1 MGVTQTLPLEERW
14 MPTES
19 EFRAVLIGMLGGRA
33 AEEVTFDEFTA
44 GSADDLK
51 QATRLATKMVIEWG
65 MSDELGPI
73 HLGRER
79 TDVFLG
85 EDIIKSNVHS
95 EEISMIAD
103 RAIRRLLT
111 ASYDKAKEL
120 LAEHREA
127 LDKLAEEI
135 LEQEEI
141 AGDDLSELLNRLLP
155 APAAG

>member
-1 MGVTQTLPLEERW
+1 
-14 MPTES
+14 MPTAS
-19 EFRAVLIGMLGGRA
+19 EFRAVLVGMLGGRA
-33 AEEVTFDEFTA
+33 AEEVAFDEFTA

-73 HLGRER
+73 NLGRER
-79 TDVFLG
+79 ANVFLG

-103 RAIRRLLT
+103 REIRRLLT
-111 ASYDKAKEL
+111 AAYDKAKQL

-127 LDKLAEEI
+127 LDSLAKEI
-135 LEQEEI
+135 LQREEI
-141 AGDDLSELLNRLLP
+141 AGDELSELLNRLVP
-155 APAAG
+155 ATAAG